1 MDRARKLL
9 SDPDASEGDLN
20 NSAKEMDQIG
30 EDGLANALRNK
41 AKEQKMQ
48 ADLERVWSEQAKD
61 KMKKFD
67 EMLSSN
73 DDSPANIS
81 RTEAAAQEAAK
92 MAETARSQYR
102 GKHADELEQYAKD
115 LQAKADDLFKP
126 DPEKV
131 AAMEAVEKFRE
142 LMANDNAL
150 PDELN
155 QAADEAA
162 AWAARLQGN
171 QKCAKE
177 QRDCEQ
183 FVPQLRAKA
192 AVQEKEIKRIIAM
205 KYKLYPWM
213 KMKNFLKKQGVPKAE
228 VDSLLDKYSLW
239 QLSKKKGIELPNDPK
254 DL

>member
-1 MDRARKLL
+1 
-9 SDPDASEGDLN
+9 
-20 NSAKEMDQIG
+20 
-30 EDGLANALRNK
+30 
-41 AKEQKMQ
+41 
-48 ADLERVWSEQAKD
+48 
-61 KMKKFD
+61 
-67 EMLSSN
+67 
-73 DDSPANIS
+73 
-81 RTEAAAQEAAK
+81 
-92 MAETARSQYR
+92 
-102 GKHADELEQYAKD
+102 
-115 LQAKADDLFKP
+115 
-126 DPEKV
+126 
-131 AAMEAVEKFRE
+131 MEAVEKFRE

-228 VDSLLDKYSLW
+228 VDSLLDKYSMW
-239 QLSKKKGIELPNDPK
+239 QLSK
-254 DL
+254 